1 MIGALRA
8 RRRRVVRAEV
18 CSHEFRSHSLSAGAA
33 SIQVMFSSIALV
45 YANADL
51 LKSDQ
56 NEEILR

>member
-1 MIGALRA
+1 
-8 RRRRVVRAEV
+8 
-18 CSHEFRSHSLSAGAA
+18 LSAGAA

-56 NEEILR
+56 KRGSSPL